1 MNIIAN
7 KNDNNHDDNV
17 QVFVMTRN
25 DSNYFTCIS
34 AYSFLCIRNTE
45 EMTVFTVA
53 LWISYKFCLI
63 LKEKKMEGWY
73 VKITCLRVTLLK
85 ENVQVV
91 EYSST
96 F

>member
-7 KNDNNHDDNV
+7 KNDNNHDDNA

-34 AYSFLCIRNTE
+34 AYSFLCIKNTE
-45 EMTVFTVA
+45 EITVFTVA

-63 LKEKKMEGWY
+63 LKEKK
-73 VKITCLRVTLLK
+73 LK
-85 ENVQVV
+85 D
-91 EYSST
+91 SMLK
-96 F
+96 